1 MTVLGKKIT
10 GFANKIGSKLSYR
23 NMRQL
28 GNKLEKGVELGLREV
43 RDVGGLVNK
52 GLGKVI
58 DISDK
63 LRGAPVIGEAAA
75 LVGGGA
81 SQLRKVVDLGNKG
94 VDKLEKVIDKGR
106 DQVKTVSSAV
116 YKNNPNPFKI

>member
-1 MTVLGKKIT
+1 MPTLGKKIA
-10 GFANKIGSKLSYR
+10 GFANKIGSKLSYS

-43 RDVGGLVNK
+43 RDVGGIANK

-58 DISDK
+58 DIADK
-63 LRGAPVIGEAAA
+63 LRGAPVVGEFAS

-81 SQLRKVVDLGNKG
+81 SQLRN
-94 VDKLEKVIDKGR
+94 VIGL
-106 DQVKTVSSAV
+106 
-116 YKNNPNPFKI
+116 